1 MPYPT
6 GPISGN
12 HQKVRNK
19 GRKFKLNNILIQEWN
34 HDKEDVVLYIHGFP
48 GCADQAQLL
57 TDSPLIHKFRL
68 MAIDRPGYGS
78 STYQPKLTPMKL
90 AKQLKEILDVLDIK
104 KIRLLSVS
112 GGAPYTF
119 ALADLLQKQ
128 VLKVSSVG
136 GIAPLEKNN
145 FKHMNIQQKKAYL
158 MSRMIPTRAARIL
171 MNRYWKKG
179 IDEIDKLVF
188 TGFENFSEPDRAAF
202 LHPEVA
208 PVLIE
213 TLKIALKQGPH
224 GVLHDMK
231 TFSKS
236 WGFNFD
242 KINCPITLWHG
253 ANDDVVSVE
262 FAFEMK
268 RKLPQAVLK
277 VKKGEGH
284 YSIAMNYRDQIL
296 GDLLNLSIKTI

>member
-1 MPYPT
+1 
-6 GPISGN
+6 
-12 HQKVRNK
+12 VRNK
-19 GRKFKLNNILIQEWN
+19 SRKFKLNNILIQEWN
-34 HDKEDVVLYIHGFP
+34 HDKKDVILYIHGFP

-57 TDSPLIHKFRL
+57 TDSPLIHQFRL

-78 STYQPKLTPMKL
+78 STFQPQLTPVKL
-90 AKQLKEILDVLDIK
+90 AKQLKEILDVLDIN

-119 ALADLLQKQ
+119 ALADLLQKK
-128 VLKVSSVG
+128 VLKISSVG

-145 FKHMNIQQKKAYL
+145 FKHMNVQQKKAYL
-158 MSRMIPTRAARIL
+158 MSRMVPTPAARIL

-188 TGFENFSEPDRAAF
+188 TGFKNFSEPDRAAF

-213 TLKIALKQGPH
+213 TLKIALKQGPQ

-231 TFSKS
+231 TFSKN
-236 WGFNFD
+236 WGFNLD
-242 KINCPITLWHG
+242 EIKCPVTLWHG
-253 ANDDVVSVE
+253 DSDDVVNVE
-262 FAFEMK
+262 FAFELK

-296 GDLLNLSIKTI
+296 SDLLKS

>member
-1 MPYPT
+1 M
-6 GPISGN
+6 
-12 HQKVRNK
+12 RNK

-34 HDKEDVVLYIHGFP
+34 HDKKDVILYIHGFP

-78 STYQPKLTPMKL
+78 STFQPQLTPVKL
-90 AKQLKEILDVLDIK
+90 AKQLKEILDVLHIE

-158 MSRMIPTRAARIL
+158 MSRMVPTRAARIL
-171 MNRYWKKG
+171 INRYWKKG

-213 TLKIALKQGPH
+213 TLKIALKQGPQ

-236 WGFNFD
+236 WGFQFNHI
-242 KINCPITLWHG
+242 KCPVTLWHG
-253 ANDDVVSVE
+253 SGDDVVNVE

-268 RKLPQAVLK
+268 KKLPHAVLK
-277 VKKGEGH
+277 IKEGEGH

-296 GDLLNLSIKTI
+296 SDLLKN